1 MLKGEKSMSNEM
13 DELEQMWGAATTESR
28 QTGEFENLP
37 DGKYQAKIESIR
49 FGHTK
54 EKGLPMFSWDLIL
67 VSSHAGRHIFHN
79 RVMSSAD
86 NVKYAKQDFTNVG
99 LHANSINEL
108 TDKLDEILDA
118 VIEIQLKT
126 KGQYQ
131 NCYINKVVSKPL
143 GHEVNMD
150 PNDQPF

>member
-1 MLKGEKSMSNEM
+1 MSNTNEM
-13 DELEQMWGAATTESR
+13 QELEQMWGAAETKKP
-28 QTGEFENLP
+28 QAGEFENLP
-37 DGKYQAKIESIR
+37 DGKYQARIDSIR

-54 EKGLPMFSWDLIL
+54 ETAKPMFSWDMVL

-79 RVMSSAD
+79 RVMASAD
-86 NVKYAKQDFTNVG
+86 NVKWAKQDF
-99 LHANSINEL
+99 ANLDLQAESINEL

-118 VIEIQLKT
+118 IIEIQLKT

-143 GHEVNMD
+143 GREVNMD